1 MELCRLEYGWG
12 HRRDEVTPLEAAWEH
27 YGGTLLTHRE
37 GRNKARCP
45 LHDDAN
51 ASASVNIAEQKW
63 TCYAGCGYGDIY
75 ELVMLADGFDRFPEC
90 KEFADTK
97 FGATA
102 SAPSRGGKRKAR
114 KKSWT

>member
-1 MELCRLEYGWG
+1 M
-12 HRRDEVTPLEAAWEH
+12 TPLEAAWEH

-63 TCYAGCGYGDIY
+63 TCFAGCGYGDIY
-75 ELVMLADGFDRFPEC
+75 ELVKLADTFASFPET
-90 KEFADTK
+90 KTFADEK
-97 FGATA
+97 FGT
-102 SAPSRGGKRKAR
+102 SDQSRPSDSRGKTRGKRKA
-114 KKSWT
+114 KSWT